1 MCRSSDDLHTCAVS
15 QVEQIMRQLEGEYRE
30 SVLATLASLGQGL
43 PPGVDP
49 LDIALDLTGGDSSNG
64 GSDSSDSDGP
74 PVHMQWR
81 GQCTCP
87 HVVERSVCTIQTYT
101 YVHVHVHV
109 HEKSHI

>member
-1 MCRSSDDLHTCAVS
+1 
-15 QVEQIMRQLEGEYRE
+15 MRQLEGEYRE

-49 LDIALDLTGGDSSNG
+49 LDIALDLTGEDSSNG

-81 GQCTCP
+81 GQCVSYIRTCTCTCP
-87 HVVERSVCTIQTYT
+87 HAVERSVCAIHTYCT
-101 YVHVHVHV
+101 CTCAV
-109 HEKSHI
+109 

>member
-1 MCRSSDDLHTCAVS
+1 
-15 QVEQIMRQLEGEYRE
+15 MRQLEGEYRE

-49 LDIALDLTGGDSSNG
+49 LDIALDLTGEDSSNG

-81 GQCTCP
+81 GQYVP
-87 HVVERSVCTIQTYT
+87 YT
-101 YVHVHVHV
+101 RTVPVHVLY
-109 HEKSHI
+109 SHAFSLWNRIFNV